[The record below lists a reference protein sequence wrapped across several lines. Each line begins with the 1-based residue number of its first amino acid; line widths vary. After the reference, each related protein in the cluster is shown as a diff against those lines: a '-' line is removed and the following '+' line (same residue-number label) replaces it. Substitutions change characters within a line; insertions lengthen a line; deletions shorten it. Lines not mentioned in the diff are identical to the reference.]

1 MITFDRLKVVLQKV
15 RNIQEHQKLM
25 CLDGDRIPVSIEDL
39 QYVVKDMYGFTKI
52 EKFDVAFAAE
62 FTRGMLERYADKTAK
77 IYIRKDQSDDW
88 KRYIAAK
95 ELCHLVIDEPEDFS
109 PDGHST
115 IQHLIATKIP
125 TKNNGNEK
133 SNDVD
138 SEWLA
143 EFAAREILYPYPM
156 RKNDIELL
164 KSNKQTQT
172 SLALHYEIPEYAIG
186 VVLQEHYMT
195 GVSAVWE
202 ELPK

>member
-15 RNIQEHQKLM
+15 RQIQEHQKMM
-25 CLDGDRIPVSIEDL
+25 CLAGDRIPVSIEDL
-39 QYVVKDMYGFTKI
+39 QYVVKDMYGFTEI
-52 EKFDVAFAAE
+52 EKFDVAFTAE
-62 FTRGMLERYADKTAK
+62 FTRGMLERYSNNTAK
-77 IYIRKDQSDDW
+77 IYIRKDQPDDW

-143 EFAAREILYPYPM
+143 EFAAREILYPYLM

-164 KSNKQTQT
+164 KSNKHTQT
-172 SLALHYEIPEYAIG
+172 SLTLHYEIPEYAIG
-186 VVLQEHYMT
+186 VVLQEDYMK
-195 GVSAVWE
+195 GVGAVWE

>member
-15 RNIQEHQKLM
+15 RQIHEHRKMM
-25 CLDGDRIPVSIEDL
+25 CLDGERIPVSIEDL
-39 QYVVKDMYGFTKI
+39 QYVVKDMYDFAKI

-62 FTRGMLERYADKTAK
+62 FTRGMLERYSDKTAK

-95 ELCHLVIDEPEDFS
+95 ELCHLVIDEQKDFS

-143 EFAAREILYPYPM
+143 EFAAREILYPYPT
-156 RKNDIELL
+156 RKHDIELL

-172 SLALHYEIPEYAIG
+172 SLALYYQIPEYVIG
-186 VVLQEHYMT
+186 VVLQENYMT
-195 GVSAVWE
+195 GIGAVWDD
-202 ELPK
+202 LPK